1 MKASM
6 LGLVVATVAFGGSS
20 VYLWQQLQEERARS
34 EQVAEVSRRL
44 NARIAE
50 LEKARFQL
58 QGQRFANGAFMRGE
72 LGPGGPVGPPPA
84 AAPPGETKADAGGE
98 TAYTTLRPDRSPAF
112 QNMMRS
118 QIRANNKRLYRDIG
132 DKLGLNKEEAGKLID
147 LLTDQQLEGF
157 GQLRAVDDPAAAR
170 RMADEIHREQQAA
183 ISDLIGADKA
193 QSLQEYQESIPARQE
208 FDMLARQLEG
218 NDVTLTADQSKRLLA
233 VYVDERKRV
242 PMPEYVQGTDTAEY
256 GKQLSAWQED
266 YNKRVSSEASTILNT
281 EQLTA
286 YNEVQQ
292 WQKEMREQ
300 FAAMPGN
307 AMRRVRGGMATGNVM
322 FTTATPVVSGSA
334 DVAVAPTDQSQER
347 SKP

>member
-1 MKASM
+1 M
-6 LGLVVATVAFGGSS
+6 LGLVVATIAFGGSS
-20 VYLWQQLQEERARS
+20 VYLWQQLHEERARS

-50 LEKARFQL
+50 LEKSRFQL

-72 LGPGGPVGPPPA
+72 LGPSGPVGPPAGAVPPSEVKPEAAGEPA
-84 AAPPGETKADAGGE
+84 F
-98 TAYTTLRPDRSPAF
+98 TTLRPDRSPAF

-118 QIRANNKRLYRDIG
+118 QIRANNKRLYRDVG
-132 DKLGLNKEEAGKLID
+132 DKLGLNKEEAGKLVD
-147 LLTDQQLEGF
+147 LLTEQQLEGF
-157 GQLRAVDDPAAAR
+157 GQLRAAEDPAAAR

-193 QSLQEYQESIPARQE
+193 QSLQEYQESLPARQE
-208 FDMLARQLEG
+208 FDMLSRQLEG

-233 VYVDERKRV
+233 VYVDERKRI
-242 PMPEYVQGTDTAEY
+242 PMPEYVPGTDSAEY
-256 GKQLSAWQED
+256 SKQLSAWQED
-266 YNKRVSSEASTILNT
+266 YNKRVSSEASSILNT
-281 EQLTA
+281 DQLTA

-292 WQKEMREQ
+292 WQKEIRDQ
-300 FAAMPGN
+300 FGAMPSGG
-307 AMRRVRGGMATGNVM
+307 MRRMRVGTGAGNVM